1 MEMRA
6 KSKGDDA
13 DRSPQ
18 SAGAWRD
25 DAQPCRSRK
34 PHADL
39 ECQTLVAEQA
49 RELAHRLRSPL
60 GAIDLVCESLVL
72 EQPDSEI
79 AERLQVI
86 LRASAKLKQALDE
99 TVSTAAP
106 RWPARQS
113 MDLVAACARLAEA
126 DGLDYAPDGQAPVWI
141 AAAPPDGELALSQ
154 ALSLARLGS
163 RDGEVRLDLTT
174 FGATTPE
181 TTQGVAPG
189 ARAPG
194 MRPSEPTAAQAGTP
208 PASGAELSL
217 TPKKPL
223 GPLDQRLDGDVP
235 TQSLA
240 FLRLKRLRRFAAEQG
255 GGLQVEP
262 SRLLLRLRT
271 LSQSTNRR

>member
-99 TVSTAAP
+99 TVSTAVP

-163 RDGEVRLDLTT
+163 RDGEVCLDLTT

-181 TTQGVAPG
+181 TTQG
-189 ARAPG
+189 
-194 MRPSEPTAAQAGTP
+194 AAQAGTP

-255 GGLQVEP
+255 GVLQVEP